1 MTQNS
6 ENKPNNSPIQ
16 PDQNE
21 SSHPKSKKA
30 LSWWLSKTVTVL
42 GLVYLFFVVF
52 IPPDSKFKVNK
63 IGNTEIL
70 LFAVILLFN
79 SGLLDKLEDFSI
91 DGTKIQAKFRKLEEL
106 EAAQK
111 SQEEIL
117 KQLESQ
123 QRTLQLQQES
133 LDGLL
138 KVTQSDAK
146 SLFLVEQQLNPEFP
160 EVSQE
165 DLDNALANTSTGFA
179 NNVLNRTKYL
189 RQVTWRSNK
198 KEDQVLLRR
207 TIPIFKALTKHE
219 ILGQYH
225 TCHGE
230 LGFALKDKHEP
241 DWAASLE
248 SLTKAINLRGSSKSF
263 EDLFYEFSRAVC
275 RIQIY
280 GDDPEMCEEIKK
292 DLTAAAAHRDVLNA
306 KRINDPIN
314 PNMRGWMEQNGIKLE
329 DLYHSPIKSP
339 L

>member
-21 SSHPKSKKA
+21 FSHPKSKKA

-123 QRTLQLQQES
+123 QRTLQSQQES
-133 LDGLL
+133 LNGLI
-138 KVTQSDAK
+138 KVAQSDSK
-146 SLFLVEQQLNPEFP
+146 SLFLVEQQLNRELSEIP
-160 EVSQE
+160 QE
-165 DLDNALANTSTGFA
+165 DLDDALANTSTGFA
-179 NNVLNRTKYL
+179 NDILKRVKYL
-189 RQVTWRSNK
+189 RQKTWRDD
-198 KEDQVLLRR
+198 KELLAR
-207 TIPIFKALTKHE
+207 TIPIFKALSKHE
-219 ILGQYH
+219 IIGKYH

-230 LGFALKDKHEP
+230 LGFALKDKDKP
-241 DWAASLE
+241 DWTASLE
-248 SLTKAINLRGSSKSF
+248 ALTRAIDLRGSSKSF

-280 GDDPEMCEEIKK
+280 RDDPEMREEIKK
-292 DLTAAAAHRDVLNA
+292 DLTAAAAHRGVLNA
-306 KRINDPIN
+306 DRINDPIN
-314 PNMRGWMEQNGIKLE
+314 SNMRRWMEKNRIKLE
-329 DLYHSPIKSP
+329 DL
-339 L
+339 